1 MVTTEVLKMNNELLN
16 KLDKESVIFND
27 YKFLAKYLEGYTVI
41 FKCPEKKIE
50 ITNSF
55 RSVELLRTDDY
66 YYTCICDKELTSKQD
81 SELFKLSKIL
91 DKLKMIF
98 DFELIKKDSI
108 LKNWCSATAVDTKIN
123 KDDKHVHYLYKL
135 KFKPELNNVEPETPD
150 VIKILNTLKM
160 VNYTLQRELS
170 VKSREALNLDGV
182 VLDMENILAEI
193 KAEKDKELKQTK
205 GFKHE

>member
-1 MVTTEVLKMNNELLN
+1 MNNELLN

-41 FKCPEKKIE
+41 FKCPENKIE

-55 RSVELLRTDDY
+55 RSIELLRTDDY

-135 KFKPELNNVEPETPD
+135 KFKSELNNAEPETPD
-150 VIKILNTLKM
+150 VIKILNTLEM

-170 VKSREALNLDGV
+170 VKSREAWNLESV
-182 VLDMENILAEI
+182 VLGMENILAKI
-193 KAEKDKELKQTK
+193 KAGKDKELKQTK
-205 GFKHE
+205 GFN

>member
-1 MVTTEVLKMNNELLN
+1 MNNELLN

>member
-1 MVTTEVLKMNNELLN
+1 MNNELLN

-41 FKCPEKKIE
+41 FKCPENKIE

-135 KFKPELNNVEPETPD
+135 KFKSELNNAEPETPD
-150 VIKILNTLKM
+150 VIKILNTLEM

-170 VKSREALNLDGV
+170 VKSREAWNLESV
-182 VLDMENILAEI
+182 VLGMENILAKI
-193 KAEKDKELKQTK
+193 KAGKDKELKQTK
-205 GFKHE
+205 GFN

>member
-41 FKCPEKKIE
+41 FKCPENKIE

-135 KFKPELNNVEPETPD
+135 KFKSELNNAEPETPD
-150 VIKILNTLKM
+150 VIKILNTLEM

-170 VKSREALNLDGV
+170 VKSREAWNLESV
-182 VLDMENILAEI
+182 VLGMENILAKI
-193 KAEKDKELKQTK
+193 KAGKDKELKQTK
-205 GFKHE
+205 GFN

>member
-1 MVTTEVLKMNNELLN
+1 MNNELLN

-41 FKCPEKKIE
+41 FKCPENKIE

-135 KFKPELNNVEPETPD
+135 KFKSELNNAEPETPD
-150 VIKILNTLKM
+150 VIKILNTLEM

-170 VKSREALNLDGV
+170 VKSREAWNLESV
-182 VLDMENILAEI
+182 VLGMENILAEI
-193 KAEKDKELKQTK
+193 KAEKDNKRL
-205 GFKHE
+205 

>member
-1 MVTTEVLKMNNELLN
+1 MNNELLN

-41 FKCPEKKIE
+41 FKCPENKIE

-55 RSVELLRTDDY
+55 RSIELLRADDY

-135 KFKPELNNVEPETPD
+135 KFKSELNNAEPETPD
-150 VIKILNTLKM
+150 VLKILNTLEM
-160 VNYTLQRELS
+160 INYTIQRELS
-170 VKSREALNLDGV
+170 VKSREAWNLDGV
-182 VLDMENILAEI
+182 VLDMKNILAEI

>member
-1 MVTTEVLKMNNELLN
+1 MNNELLN

-41 FKCPEKKIE
+41 FKCPENKIE

-66 YYTCICDKELTSKQD
+66 YYICICDKELTSKQD

-135 KFKPELNNVEPETPD
+135 KFKSELNNAETETPD
-150 VIKILNTLKM
+150 VIKILNTLEM

-170 VKSREALNLDGV
+170 VKSREAWNLESV
-182 VLDMENILAEI
+182 VLGMENILAKI
-193 KAEKDKELKQTK
+193 KAGKDKELKQTK
-205 GFKHE
+205 GFN

>member
-1 MVTTEVLKMNNELLN
+1 MNNELLN

-41 FKCPEKKIE
+41 FKCPENKIE

-55 RSVELLRTDDY
+55 RSVELLRLLRTDDY

-108 LKNWCSATAVDTKIN
+108 SKNWCSATAVDTKIN

-135 KFKPELNNVEPETPD
+135 KFKSELNNAEPETPD
-150 VIKILNTLKM
+150 VIKILNTLEM

-170 VKSREALNLDGV
+170 VKSREAWNLESV
-182 VLDMENILAEI
+182 VLGMENILAKI

>member
-1 MVTTEVLKMNNELLN
+1 MVTTEVLKMNNELQN
-16 KLDKESVIFND
+16 KLDKESAIFND

-41 FKCPEKKIE
+41 FNCPENKIE

-123 KDDKHVHYLYKL
+123 KDAKHVHYLYKL
-135 KFKPELNNVEPETPD
+135 KFKPELDHTELMNNTETPD
-150 VIKILNTLKM
+150 VIKILNTLEM

-170 VKSREALNLDGV
+170 VKSREAWNLESV
-182 VLDMENILAEI
+182 ALDMKNILAEI
-193 KAEKDKELKQTK
+193 KAKKDKGFIK
-205 GFKHE
+205 G

>member
-1 MVTTEVLKMNNELLN
+1 MVTIEVLKMNNELLN

-41 FKCPEKKIE
+41 FKCPENKIE

-123 KDDKHVHYLYKL
+123 KDAKHVHYLYKL
-135 KFKPELNNVEPETPD
+135 KFKPDAELMNNTETPD
-150 VIKILNTLKM
+150 VIKILNTLEM

-170 VKSREALNLDGV
+170 VKSREAWNLESV
-182 VLDMENILAEI
+182 VLDMKNILAEI
-193 KAEKDKELKQTK
+193 KDKELKQTK
-205 GFKHE
+205 GFIKG

>member
-1 MVTTEVLKMNNELLN
+1 MNNELLN

-27 YKFLAKYLEGYTVI
+27 YKFLANYLEGYTVI
-41 FKCPEKKIE
+41 FKCPENKIE

-108 LKNWCSATAVDTKIN
+108 LKNWCSATAVDNKID
-123 KDDKHVHYLYKL
+123 KDAKHVHYLYKL
-135 KFKPELNNVEPETPD
+135 KFKPELNNAEPETPD
-150 VIKILNTLKM
+150 VIKILNTLEKI
-160 VNYTLQRELS
+160 NYTIQRELS
-170 VKSREALNLDGV
+170 VKSREAWNLESV
-182 VLDMENILAEI
+182 VLGMENVLAKI

-205 GFKHE
+205 GIN

>member
-1 MVTTEVLKMNNELLN
+1 MNNELLN

-41 FKCPEKKIE
+41 FKCPENKIE

-135 KFKPELNNVEPETPD
+135 KFKSELNNVEPETPD
-150 VIKILNTLKM
+150 VIKILNTLEM

-170 VKSREALNLDGV
+170 VKSREAWNLESV
-182 VLDMENILAEI
+182 VLGMENILAEI
-193 KAEKDKELKQTK
+193 KAEKDKELKQIR

>member
-1 MVTTEVLKMNNELLN
+1 MNNELLN

-27 YKFLAKYLEGYTVI
+27 YKFLSKYLEGYTVI
-41 FKCPEKKIE
+41 FKCSENKIE

-123 KDDKHVHYLYKL
+123 KDAKHVHYLYKL
-135 KFKPELNNVEPETPD
+135 KFKPEINHAEPEKPD
-150 VIKILNTLKM
+150 VIKILNTLEM

-170 VKSREALNLDGV
+170 VKSREAWDLDGV
-182 VLDMENILAEI
+182 VLDMKNILAEI
-193 KAEKDKELKQTK
+193 KAEKDNKRL
-205 GFKHE
+205 